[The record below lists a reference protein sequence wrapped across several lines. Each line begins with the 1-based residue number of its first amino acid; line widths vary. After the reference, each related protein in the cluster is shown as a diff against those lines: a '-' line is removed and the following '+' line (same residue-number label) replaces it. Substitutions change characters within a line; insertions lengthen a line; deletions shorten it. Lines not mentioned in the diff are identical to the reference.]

1 LSQLVPSTLGGID
14 ATVSRHLLTESTATA
29 LSLTDAYVKLPAEFT
44 DLRMLYRISMTVPV
58 TTATVERGFSKFT
71 YVKNKLRSTMTQDRL
86 ESLILATAE
95 KDILLQLPNE
105 DLVAKFAGAADRR
118 LDLGEN
124 GVLLT
129 HTHSSNCT
137 YCIIITIIIIIITV
151 YYCQ

>member
-1 LSQLVPSTLGGID
+1 MGTEGDASPPNFLV
-14 ATVSRHLLTESTATA
+14 
-29 LSLTDAYVKLPAEFT
+29 
-44 DLRMLYRISMTVPV
+44 
-58 TTATVERGFSKFT
+58 
-71 YVKNKLRSTMTQDRL
+71 
-86 ESLILATAE
+86 TAE
-95 KDILLQLPNE
+95 KDILLQSPNE
-105 DLVAKFAGAADRR
+105 DLVEKFAGAADRR